1 MSIAKPTLVKSLV
14 PQNLDTAADRDA
26 AAVLDPDTFV
36 TGAPYDA
43 MTRLRATSPVHPV
56 QLPGLPRSWLLTKHA
71 DVRLVSRDTDTFTSS
86 KGNTLVEAEA
96 GPNSAMLPGI
106 DPPRHVHFRKLIN
119 QGFTVRN
126 VQRLEPR
133 MRLVARDIVDTII
146 DKGEF
151 DAVTDISA
159 EMSLQVI
166 ADVLGVP
173 AEDRMNVFRWSN
185 AIGSLGIEDP
195 DYAPTPEALGQ
206 AAAEMFAYCGEL
218 VEHRRKHGLTDDI
231 LSALLAAEV
240 DGEKLNR
247 DQLNEFFLLLAI
259 AGNETTR
266 NTLSHGILA
275 LAEHP
280 EQQAQLARDPAAI
293 KPAVEEL
300 LRWATPVMHFRRTV
314 VRDVE
319 IRGQR
324 IPCGDWVLMHYLSAN
339 RDEEVFDR
347 PDQFDVTRPDAGHA
361 AFGGG
366 ECTSASAHN
375 WPGSNCASCSKNS
388 MRTCPAWPSPDRR
401 TGCAR
406 RSSTA
411 SKDCRAQRD
420 SAAFHRAGRIRT
432 PLRPRPGIQGG
443 LSAQRGERRDRDRG
457 GDARAAVGPHRVVT
471 LDPLIAQQSGDR
483 VVVEEGAV
491 GRQDGDTGKVLGAG
505 NVARGGVE
513 GFHVAAVALR
523 RSRIE

>member
-1 MSIAKPTLVKSLV
+1 MTTPKLRSLV
-14 PQNLDTAADRDA
+14 VENQESPLDRDA
-26 AAVLDPDTFV
+26 ATVLDPDTFV
-36 TGAPYDA
+36 TGAPFDA
-43 MTRLRATSPVHPV
+43 LSRLRADSPVHPV
-56 QLPGLPRSWLLTKHA
+56 QLSGLPRAWLLTKYA

-86 KGNTLVEAEA
+86 KGNTLVEVEA

-106 DPPRHVHFRKLIN
+106 DPPRHVHYRKLIN

-133 MRLVARDIVDTII
+133 MRQVARDIVASISA
-146 DKGEF
+146 KGEF

-173 AEDRMNVFRWSN
+173 LEDRMEVFRWSN

-206 AAAEMFAYCGEL
+206 AAAEMFAYCNEL

-275 LAEHP
+275 LSQHP
-280 EQQAQLARDPAAI
+280 EQQALLARDSDAV

-300 LRWATPVMHFRRTV
+300 LRWATPVTHFRRTV
-314 VRDVE
+314 TRDVE
-319 IRGQR
+319 IRGRQ
-324 IPCGDWVLMHYLSAN
+324 IPTGDWVLIHYLSAN
-339 RDEEVFDR
+339 RDEDVFER
-347 PDQFDVTRPDAGHA
+347 PDEFDVTRTDSGHA

-366 ECTSASAHN
+366 GVHFCLGAQLAHLELRVMLEELYAN
-375 WPGSNCASCSKNS
+375 V
-388 MRTCPAWPSPDRR
+388 PALTVTGPPDRL
-401 TGCAR
+401 
-406 RSSTA
+406 RSSF
-411 SKDCRAQRD
+411 
-420 SAAFHRAGRIRT
+420 FH
-432 PLRPRPGIQGG
+432 GIKR
-443 LSAQRGERRDRDRG
+443 LPCS
-457 GDARAAVGPHRVVT
+457 
-471 LDPLIAQQSGDR
+471 
-483 VVVEEGAV
+483 
-491 GRQDGDTGKVLGAG
+491 TG
-505 NVARGGVE
+505 
-513 GFHVAAVALR
+513 
-523 RSRIE
+523 